1 MARKQSLQTRLKNLP
16 DSPGV
21 YFFKDK
27 EKRVIYIG
35 KSVSLKKR
43 VASYFQKGYFDP
55 KIGQLIR
62 QIADFDYIP
71 LSSEPETLLLEARL
85 IRQFQPKYNQLA
97 KDDKSYP
104 FLKITRERFPSFT
117 IVRER
122 KEKDAFHF
130 GPYTD
135 VIGLRRAY
143 RYIRTIFP
151 IRRCRKRID
160 PQKGKVC
167 LDFHLG
173 RCKGPCAGKVKE
185 KEYQRLAN
193 SLGLFL
199 KGKYRETIRQLKEL
213 MKRAAIELNFEEAA
227 KYRDRIDSIRR
238 MKQGEVHL
246 KRSSVHPHLVPPPSR
261 QDFGGQVRGRI
272 KEESLNELR
281 KALSLPRSPE
291 KIEAIDISDISGDKA
306 VGSLVVF
313 KDGRPDKDGYRR
325 FKIKGVSGI
334 DDYKM
339 MQEVVERRY
348 RKKKNLPG
356 LLLIDGGRGHL
367 STVMQKLAEM
377 KLLFPVAALAKK
389 NEKIFL
395 PYSSSPLVLK
405 KNSEALHLLQQIRD
419 EAHRF
424 AISYHKRLRR
434 RALKESGL
442 DEIKGIGAQRKKR
455 LLSYFGSLD
464 EIRKSNVEELK
475 KLGLSEELSRR
486 IIEFLGKVG

>member
-43 VASYFQKGYFDP
+43 VAGYFQKEYFDP

-71 LSSEPETLLLEARL
+71 LSSEPEALLLEARL

-104 FLKITRERFPSFT
+104 FLKITREKFPSFT

-122 KEKDAFHF
+122 KKRDAFHF

-151 IRRCRKRID
+151 IRRCRKKID

-213 MKRAAIELNFEEAA
+213 MKRAAEELNFEEAA
-227 KYRDRIDSIRR
+227 KYRDRIEMIKR
-238 MKQGEVHL
+238 MKKSEVHL
-246 KRSSVHPHLVPPPSR
+246 C
-261 QDFGGQVRGRI
+261 RGRI
-272 KEESLNELR
+272 HPTRGLDKSSPYIHLNEL
-281 KALSLPRSPE
+281 KKVLSLPRSPE

-306 VGSLVVF
+306 VGSLVAF
-313 KDGRPDKDGYRR
+313 KGGRPDKDGYRR

-339 MQEVVERRY
+339 MQEVVERSY
-348 RKKKNLPG
+348 RKKKNLPD

-464 EIRKSNVEELK
+464 EIRKSGVEELK
-475 KLGLSEELSRR
+475 KLGLSEKLSK
-486 IIEFLGKVG
+486 KVIKSLDKKK